1 MQISEAGEKR
11 SELKEALGGLRA
23 LSAPSP
29 APCRPLAAATSLPL
43 LLGGLCPFVSVAPD
57 PAHNPPE
64 SFPQGDCDLCY
75 NGCKE
80 VHFQNF
86 ILIWSEK
93 MSRPTVHMGLPTA
106 SLGGPNWIPQLPSF
120 LVGATAWDPSGTHAQ
135 RAGQPL
141 SRETPT
147 AGLGTAGTQ
156 EQRPLAPPPPP
167 PRPGFRFEKAA
178 RIQLISAS
186 SPNSIRWGPPREVA
200 GCVCWGGGRKGLT
213 DCCA

>member
-23 LSAPSP
+23 LSTSSP

-43 LLGGLCPFVSVAPD
+43 LLGGLCPSVSVAPD

-64 SFPQGDCDLCY
+64 SIPQLDCDLCY

-93 MSRPTVHMGLPTA
+93 MSRPTVHMGLPMA
-106 SLGGPNWIPQLPSF
+106 SLRGPNRIPQLPSF

-147 AGLGTAGTQ
+147 AGLGTAGDA
-156 EQRPLAPPPPP
+156 RAAPPCPPHP
-167 PRPGFRFEKAA
+167 PRVP
-178 RIQLISAS
+178 
-186 SPNSIRWGPPREVA
+186 IRKSCPHPINFGVIP
-200 GCVCWGGGRKGLT
+200 KFN
-213 DCCA
+213 